1 MFTRRSVL
9 GTTTAVAATA
19 VAGCSRAPFVDSDPL
34 EFRASRATVPAS
46 ARENPGYEERVVS
59 ESTRQQTV
67 QVGDQSRDIVVTNWR
82 AEYDRAVDL
91 SRVPVDGDG
100 PRAAVFVAF
109 STPQVSVLGRT
120 FNPVGDIEAPDLAG
134 TVQGRYEGLDGTEQV
149 GEGEVVVAGQE
160 TTAGEFRAEA
170 ALAETGTTV
179 EIALHVT
186 EAVAVNDDF
195 VVTVSSYPRQL
206 QTVEREPA
214 FAMMAAVDHEG

>member
-1 MFTRRSVL
+1 M
-9 GTTTAVAATA
+9 
-19 VAGCSRAPFVDSDPL
+19 DSNPL

-46 ARENPGYEERVVS
+46 ARENAGYEERAVS

-67 QVGDQSRDIVVTNWR
+67 QVGDQSRDVVVTNWR

-91 SRVPVDGDG
+91 PGVVGGDR

-134 TVQGRYEGLDGTEQV
+134 TVQGRYGGLDGAEQV
-149 GEGEVVVAGQE
+149 GENEVVVAGQE

-206 QTVEREPA
+206 RSVEQEPA
-214 FAMMAAVDHEG
+214 FAMMSAVDHEG